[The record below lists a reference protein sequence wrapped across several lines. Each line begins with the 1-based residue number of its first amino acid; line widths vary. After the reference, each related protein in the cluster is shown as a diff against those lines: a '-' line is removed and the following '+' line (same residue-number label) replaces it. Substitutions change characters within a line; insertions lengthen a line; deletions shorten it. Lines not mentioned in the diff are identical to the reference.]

1 MSPLSGQRPPTTA
14 GQPATET
21 TDPSVPRPPLYPAHP
36 EAPQQPTLVADLL
49 TGTPTWIYPPAPTVA
64 PPPRV
69 DPWAQR
75 ILAAG
80 AVSPLVGYGGSLFFG
95 AMAGATTAI
104 GYGAICVA
112 GAVVLR
118 RGGKN
123 SGVNVNVSIN
133 NTSS

>member
-1 MSPLSGQRPPTTA
+1 MPPLPGQRPTVTA

-21 TDPSVPRPPLYPAHP
+21 IEPPRQPLQPAHP
-36 EAPQQPTLVADLL
+36 EAPNQPVLVADAL
-49 TGTPTWIYPPAPTVA
+49 TGTPVWIYPTTPTPP

-80 AVSPLVGYGGSLFFG
+80 AASPLIGWSGSLFFG

-104 GYGAICVA
+104 GYGAVCVA

-118 RGGKN
+118 KGGKGN
-123 SGVNVNVSIN
+123 GVNVKVRIDNRN
-133 NTSS
+133 

>member
-1 MSPLSGQRPPTTA
+1 MHPLPGQRPTTTA

-21 TDPSVPRPPLYPAHP
+21 AEQAVRQPLYPAHP
-36 EAPQQPTLVADLL
+36 DAPQQPTLVADLL
-49 TGTPTWIYPPAPTVA
+49 TGNPVWIYPTTPASA

-80 AVSPLVGYGGSLFFG
+80 AASPLIGWSGSMFFG

-118 RGGKN
+118 KSSKS
-123 SGVNVNVSIN
+123 SGVNVNVSV
-133 NTSS
+133 NTSSH